1 MGPWEMYAG
10 DMRRGGSGGQ
20 VLALRTSAFSPVQW
34 GRWIRWSPRS
44 LPALRVKG
52 SPGKSGPS
60 APTHTLTHTHT
71 LTQLSLSHTHTPSLS
86 HTHSH
91 MYTHDSLSNAQTQRG
106 GGGLLYSLWNREEP
120 VPLQGTLTH
129 LIPAPFPPRNPL
141 ALSRERKTQ
150 GLAPAPLA
158 LSGRSTG

>member
-34 GRWIRWSPRS
+34 GCWIRWSPRS

-106 GGGLLYSLWNREEP
+106 GGDCYTPFGTGKNQCPSRAHSPTSFLPPSP
-120 VPLQGTLTH
+120 PATPLRC
-129 LIPAPFPPRNPL
+129 P
-141 ALSRERKTQ
+141 ERGKHKD
-150 GLAPAPLA
+150 
-158 LSGRSTG
+158 